1 MYLLFVH
8 KGSCYLRGVGS
19 VAEAQ
24 AGEKAKREKLP
35 SEAARKGSL
44 LKRSEQTLGQLRDV

>member
-1 MYLLFVH
+1 M
-8 KGSCYLRGVGS
+8 
-19 VAEAQ
+19 AEAQ